1 MSEVHQYLPYTDSWS
16 DPVHNVCIIPIYKD
30 INIWSSRWSWHYKCP
45 HLIAKDKWGSV
56 CPKSSKYG
64 LNLGCATPN
73 PLFSLTRLG
82 HFKQHLTVL
91 QNCSGSQEP
100 HFPRVWKGTG
110 GKAHFTAKSQG
121 LQALDLRV
129 QTILEQRA
137 ILRHVSANLS
147 KSFGI
152 SFSWI
157 ITLKSH
163 KTMLRWVTYKLPQM
177 LHKNSR
183 TRKCIHKK
191 DIFKIKIEKYFA
203 FLGVIYLFQN

>member
-1 MSEVHQYLPYTDSWS
+1 MRLRVPKVFKVWVKPRLCDSK
-16 DPVHNVCIIPIYKD
+16 PFV
-30 INIWSSRWSWHYKCP
+30 
-45 HLIAKDKWGSV
+45 L
-56 CPKSSKYG
+56 
-64 LNLGCATPN
+64 
-73 PLFSLTRLG
+73 LTRLG

-163 KTMLRWVTYKLPQM
+163 RTMLRWITYKLPQM
-177 LHKNSR
+177 LYKNSR